1 MQASSQP
8 GTTTGTQNASTPAWL
23 ERWKDYADAT
33 SSTITVIGLV
43 IAGVWTYMR
52 FVRKRQRFP
61 RANVAHRIA
70 DWPVVAQRLLR
81 LVVRVEN
88 LGEVI
93 VRVRTIRAA
102 VMQVLPTPPN
112 VAEAISEGRDP
123 VARGSSEIL
132 WDTLG
137 DRHCDFSGD
146 GCEVEPGETE
156 EFIFDFVIPSEV
168 IKVQVYTHV
177 ENITKSTKNIGWNTT
192 TIHDVGG
199 ATNGQEWKNI
209 VTDRAGEA
217 ETDQGA
223 STALEETVGEI
234 NMARDETR
242 QGSPKVVKVTK
253 QGTLKPIKPKVESGG
268 DRRIA
273 KK

>member
-1 MQASSQP
+1 MRRGWRQPTNPPHWLASPIQEGIDAETPLQRDRPPEPSWLPEPLLPEEGEQACV
-8 GTTTGTQNASTPAWL
+8 AL
-23 ERWKDYADAT
+23 VFDARREQAKV
-33 SSTITVIGLV
+33 SDVV
-43 IAGVWTYMR
+43 
-52 FVRKRQRFP
+52 P
-61 RANVAHRIA
+61 VAI
-70 DWPVVAQRLLR
+70 WN
-81 LVVRVEN
+81 VVRERREE
-88 LGEVI
+88 LGR
-93 VRVRTIRAA
+93 RVH
-102 VMQVLPTPPN
+102 
-112 VAEAISEGRDP
+112 RDP